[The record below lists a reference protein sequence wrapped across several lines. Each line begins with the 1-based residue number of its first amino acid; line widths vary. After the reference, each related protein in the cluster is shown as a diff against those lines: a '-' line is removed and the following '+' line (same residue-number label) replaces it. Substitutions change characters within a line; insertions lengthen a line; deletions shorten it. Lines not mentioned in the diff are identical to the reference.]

1 MKANLLL
8 RRRFE
13 VDAAT
18 FAELVI
24 WSLPEPVPPSEHP
37 FKYRMVLIHRGERVL
52 GFDNERGKG
61 DHRHDGSIE
70 VPYRF
75 QGVEQLVA
83 DFLTAIDRWSAE
95 R

>member
-1 MKANLLL
+1 MKADLVL

-24 WSLPEPVPPSEHP
+24 WSLPAPVPPSGHP

-61 DHRHDGSIE
+61 DHRHDGDVES
-70 VPYRF
+70 PYAF

-83 DFLTAIDRWSAE
+83 DFLTAIDRWRAE

>member
-1 MKANLLL
+1 MKARLIL

-13 VDAAT
+13 VVASA
-18 FAELVI
+18 FAEIVI
-24 WSLPEPVPPSEHP
+24 WEVPAPVPPSVHR

-61 DHRHDGSIE
+61 DHWHDGDDE
-70 VPYRF
+70 HPYEFRD
-75 QGVEQLVA
+75 VEQLVA
-83 DFLTAIDRWSAE
+83 DFLTAIDRWRAE

>member
-1 MKANLLL
+1 MDAHLFL

-18 FAELVI
+18 FAEMVI
-24 WSLPEPVPPSEHP
+24 WAVPEPVPPSVHS
-37 FKYRMVLIHRGERVL
+37 FKYRLVLIHRGERVL

-61 DHRHDGSIE
+61 DHRHDGPVE
-70 VPYRF
+70 APYAFR
-75 QGVEQLVA
+75 GVEQLVA
-83 DFLTAIDRWSAE
+83 DFLSAVDGWSAQ

>member
-1 MKANLLL
+1 MKADLIL

-24 WSLPEPVPPSEHP
+24 WAVPEPVPPSGHP
-37 FKYRMVLIHRGERVL
+37 FKCRLVLIHKGQRVL

-61 DHRHDGSIE
+61 DHHDGPVES
-70 VPYRF
+70 PYRF
-75 QGVEQLVA
+75 EGVEQLVA

>member
-1 MKANLLL
+1 MKASLVL

-13 VDAAT
+13 VDAVS

-24 WSLPEPVPPSEHP
+24 WSLPQPVPPSEHP
-37 FKYRMVLIHRGERVL
+37 FKYRMVLIHKGERVL

-61 DHRHDGSIE
+61 DQRHDGS
-70 VPYRF
+70 VDTPYAF

-83 DFLTAIDRWSAE
+83 DFLTAIERWKAAQ
-95 R
+95 